1 MRRFV
6 SLFVLL
12 PLAVAIV
19 VISVAN
25 RGPATFSLDPFA
37 AASPALSVTLPLF
50 VLLFATLVIGILVGG
65 IATWFGQGKWRRAAR
80 AERAHAARLKRDVE
94 NFRERLAAASPP
106 ALPAPPKERDA
117 A

>member
-12 PLAVAIV
+12 PLAVVIV
-19 VISVAN
+19 LISVAN
-25 RGPATFSLDPFA
+25 RHLATFSLDPFGSDA
-37 AASPALSVTLPLF
+37 PALSVEAPLF
-50 VLLFATLVIGILVGG
+50 VLLFATLVIGIIVGG
-65 IATWFGQGKWRRAAR
+65 AAVWFGQGKWRRAAR
-80 AERAHAARLKRDVE
+80 AERANAARLKRDVE
-94 NFRERLAAASPP
+94 SFRERLAAVTP

>member
-12 PLAVAIV
+12 PLAVVIIF
-19 VISVAN
+19 ISVAN
-25 RGPATFSLDPFA
+25 RGPAVFSIDPFGS
-37 AASPALSVTLPLF
+37 ASPALSITVPLF
-50 VLLFATLVIGILVGG
+50 VLLFAALALGIIVGG

-80 AERAHAARLKRDVE
+80 AERANAARLKTEAESLRD
-94 NFRERLAAASPP
+94 RLAS
-106 ALPAPPKERDA
+106 LPTPLPGPRQDA

>member
-12 PLAVAIV
+12 PLAVVIIF
-19 VISVAN
+19 ISVAN
-25 RGPATFSLDPFA
+25 RGPAVFSIDPFGS
-37 AASPALSVTLPLF
+37 ASPALSITVPLF
-50 VLLFATLVIGILVGG
+50 VLLFAAIALGIIVGG

-80 AERAHAARLKRDVE
+80 AERANAARLRRDVE
-94 NFRERLAAASPP
+94 SLRERIAATTT